1 MLSYLQWRLDGL
13 ILNGYSFCKDI
24 LIDYIIGIKILFIDF
39 PLGIFPFIFMNEMLL
54 YNFILYESS
63 SVEK

>member
-1 MLSYLQWRLDGL
+1 MVSYLQWKLDGL
-13 ILNGYSFCKDI
+13 ILNGYNFCKEI
-24 LIDYIIGIKILFIDF
+24 LIYDIGIKILFIDF